1 MSYWEERIGNMN
13 EVRRF
18 NSLEFG
24 QIRTMVIEGQ
34 PWFVGKDV
42 ARALGYKNISDALN
56 KHVFD
61 EDKGVAK
68 CDTLGGNQIMTIVS
82 ESGMYSLIFGSKLE
96 RAKSFKHW
104 VTSKVLP
111 DIRKNG
117 MYATDELINNPD
129 LLIQVATQLKEER
142 QAREQLELINQ
153 ANQPKVLF
161 ADSVASSRQ
170 TILIGDLA
178 KLIKQNGYDIGQNR
192 LFEWLRAN
200 GYLISRNGES
210 YNMPTQRAMDLELFE
225 VKERTHLNPDGSVRL
240 TKTTKVTGKGQVY
253 FINKFLEN

>member
-1 MSYWEERIGNMN
+1 MDK
-13 EVRRF
+13 VRNF

-24 QIRTMVIEGQ
+24 QIRTIIVDSE
-34 PWFVGKDV
+34 PWFVGKDI
-42 ARALGYKNISDALN
+42 AESLGYKDTSDAL
-56 KHVFD
+56 KRHVQD
-61 EDKGVAK
+61 DDKLSRCFPDSGQGRAMYII
-68 CDTLGGNQIMTIVS
+68 N
-82 ESGMYSLIFGSKLE
+82 ESGLYSLILSSKLPK
-96 RAKSFKHW
+96 AKKFKKW
-104 VTSKVLP
+104 VTGEVLP
-111 DIRKNG
+111 SIRKNG

-161 ADSVASSRQ
+161 ADSVASSKQ

-200 GYLISRNGES
+200 GYLISRSGES

-253 FINKFLEN
+253 FINKFLQN

>member
-1 MSYWEERIGNMN
+1 MN

>member
-1 MSYWEERIGNMN
+1 MDK
-13 EVRRF
+13 VRNF

-24 QIRTMVIEGQ
+24 QIRTIIVDSE
-34 PWFVGKDV
+34 PWFVGKDI
-42 ARALGYKNISDALN
+42 AESLGYKDTSDAL
-56 KHVFD
+56 KRHVQD
-61 EDKGVAK
+61 DDKLSRCFLDSGQGRAMYII
-68 CDTLGGNQIMTIVS
+68 N
-82 ESGMYSLIFGSKLE
+82 ESGLYSLILSSKLPK
-96 RAKSFKHW
+96 AKKFKKW
-104 VTSKVLP
+104 VTGEVLP
-111 DIRKNG
+111 SIRKNG
-117 MYATDELINNPD
+117 MYATDELLNNPD

-142 QAREQLELINQ
+142 QARQELEHINQ

-161 ADSVASSRQ
+161 ADSVASSKQ

-192 LFEWLRAN
+192 LFEWLRSN

-253 FINKFLEN
+253 FINKFLKN

>member
-18 NSLEFG
+18 SSLEFG

-111 DIRKNG
+111 DIRKTG

-142 QAREQLELINQ
+142 QARQELEHINQ

-161 ADSVASSRQ
+161 ADSVASSKQ

-200 GYLISRNGES
+200 GYLISRSGES

-253 FINKFLEN
+253 FINKFLQN

>member
-1 MSYWEERIGNMN
+1 MDK
-13 EVRRF
+13 VREF

-24 QIRTMVIEGQ
+24 LIRSVMINNE
-34 PWFVGKDV
+34 PWFVGKDI
-42 ARALGYKNISDALN
+42 ACALGYANPSKALTD
-56 KHVFD
+56 HVD
-61 EDKGVAK
+61 PDDKVNDK
-68 CDTLGGNQIMTIVS
+68 LSNESLLSLGQRGGWLIN
-82 ESGMYSLIFGSKLE
+82 ESGMYSLIMGSKLDK
-96 RAKSFKHW
+96 AKKFKKW

-111 DIRKNG
+111 DIRRTG
-117 MYATDELINNPD
+117 MYATDELLNNPD

-200 GYLISRNGES
+200 GYLISRSGES
-210 YNMPTQRAMDLELFE
+210 YNMPTQRAMDLQLFE

-253 FINKFLEN
+253 FINKFLQN

>member
-1 MSYWEERIGNMN
+1 MN

-18 NSLEFG
+18 SSLEFG

-111 DIRKNG
+111 DIRKTG

-142 QAREQLELINQ
+142 QARQELEHINQ

-192 LFEWLRAN
+192 LFEWLRSN

-253 FINKFLEN
+253 FINKFLQN

>member
-18 NSLEFG
+18 SSLEFG

-111 DIRKNG
+111 DIRKTG

-142 QAREQLELINQ
+142 QARQELEHINQ

-200 GYLISRNGES
+200 GYLISRSGES
-210 YNMPTQRAMDLELFE
+210 YNMPTQRAMDLQLFE

-253 FINKFLEN
+253 FINKFLQS

>member
-1 MSYWEERIGNMN
+1 MDK
-13 EVRRF
+13 VRNF

-24 QIRTMVIEGQ
+24 QIRTIIVDSE
-34 PWFVGKDV
+34 PWFVGKDI
-42 ARALGYKNISDALN
+42 AESLGYKDTSDAL
-56 KHVFD
+56 KRHVQD
-61 EDKGVAK
+61 DDKLSRCFPDSGQGRAMYII
-68 CDTLGGNQIMTIVS
+68 N
-82 ESGMYSLIFGSKLE
+82 ESGLYSLILSSKLPK
-96 RAKSFKHW
+96 AKKFKKW
-104 VTSKVLP
+104 VTGEVLP
-111 DIRKNG
+111 SIRKNG
-117 MYATDELINNPD
+117 MYATDELLNNSD

-142 QAREQLELINQ
+142 QARQQLELINQ
-153 ANQPKVLF
+153 ENQPKVLF
-161 ADSVASSRQ
+161 ADSVASSKQ

-253 FINKFLEN
+253 FINKFLKN

>member
-117 MYATDELINNPD
+117 MYATDELLSNPD

-161 ADSVASSRQ
+161 ADSVASSKQ

-253 FINKFLEN
+253 FINKFLQN

>member
-18 NSLEFG
+18 SSLEFG

-111 DIRKNG
+111 DIRKTG

-142 QAREQLELINQ
+142 QARQELEHINQ

-161 ADSVASSRQ
+161 ADSVASSKQ

-178 KLIKQNGYDIGQNR
+178 KLIK
-192 LFEWLRAN
+192 
-200 GYLISRNGES
+200 
-210 YNMPTQRAMDLELFE
+210 
-225 VKERTHLNPDGSVRL
+225 
-240 TKTTKVTGKGQVY
+240 
-253 FINKFLEN
+253 

>member
-1 MSYWEERIGNMN
+1 MGNY
-13 EVRRF
+13 RQF

-24 QIRTMVIEGQ
+24 LIRIVTVNNE
-34 PWFVGKDV
+34 PYFVGKDI
-42 ARALGYKNISDALN
+42 ACALGYSNPSKALTD
-56 KHVFD
+56 HVD
-61 EDKGVAK
+61 PEDKLNN
-68 CDTLGGNQIMTIVS
+68 DSLLSLGQRGGWLIN
-82 ESGMYSLIFGSKLE
+82 ESGMYSLIMGSKLDK
-96 RAKSFKHW
+96 AKKFKKW

-111 DIRKNG
+111 DIRKTG
-117 MYATDELINNPD
+117 MYATDELLNNPD

-142 QAREQLELINQ
+142 QARQQLELINQ
-153 ANQPKVLF
+153 ENQPKVLF
-161 ADSVASSRQ
+161 ADSVASSKQ

-253 FINKFLEN
+253 FINKFLQN

>member
-1 MSYWEERIGNMN
+1 MDK
-13 EVRRF
+13 VREF

-24 QIRTMVIEGQ
+24 LIRSVMINNE
-34 PWFVGKDV
+34 PWFVGKDI
-42 ARALGYKNISDALN
+42 ACALGYANPSKALIDHVDPDDKVSDKLSN
-56 KHVFD
+56 
-61 EDKGVAK
+61 ESLLS
-68 CDTLGGNQIMTIVS
+68 LGQRGGWLIN
-82 ESGMYSLIFGSKLE
+82 ESGMYSLIMGSKLDK
-96 RAKSFKHW
+96 AKKFKKW

-111 DIRKNG
+111 DIRRTG
-117 MYATDELINNPD
+117 MYATDELLNNPD

-192 LFEWLRAN
+192 LFEWLRSN

-253 FINKFLEN
+253 FINKFLQN

>member
-18 NSLEFG
+18 SSLEFG

-96 RAKSFKHW
+96 RAKSFKRW

-111 DIRKNG
+111 DIRKTG

-142 QAREQLELINQ
+142 QARQELEHINQ

-161 ADSVASSRQ
+161 ADSVASSKQ

-253 FINKFLEN
+253 FINKFLKN

>member
-1 MSYWEERIGNMN
+1 MN

-18 NSLEFG
+18 SSLEFG

-111 DIRKNG
+111 DIRKTG

-142 QAREQLELINQ
+142 QARQGLEHINQ

-161 ADSVASSRQ
+161 ADSVASSKQ

-192 LFEWLRAN
+192 LFEWLRSN

-253 FINKFLEN
+253 FINKFLQN

>member
-1 MSYWEERIGNMN
+1 MDK
-13 EVRRF
+13 VRNF

-24 QIRTMVIEGQ
+24 QIRTIIVDSE
-34 PWFVGKDV
+34 PWFVGKDI
-42 ARALGYKNISDALN
+42 AESLGYKDTSDAL
-56 KHVFD
+56 KRHVQD
-61 EDKGVAK
+61 DDKLSRCFPDSGQGRAMYII
-68 CDTLGGNQIMTIVS
+68 N
-82 ESGMYSLIFGSKLE
+82 ESGLYSLILSSKLPK
-96 RAKSFKHW
+96 AKKFKKW
-104 VTSKVLP
+104 VTGEVLP
-111 DIRKNG
+111 SIRKNG
-117 MYATDELINNPD
+117 MYATDELLNNPD

-142 QAREQLELINQ
+142 QARQQLELINQ
-153 ANQPKVLF
+153 ENQPKVLF
-161 ADSVASSRQ
+161 ADSVASSKQ

>member
-1 MSYWEERIGNMN
+1 MN

-18 NSLEFG
+18 SSLEFG

-111 DIRKNG
+111 DIRKTG

-142 QAREQLELINQ
+142 QARQELEHINQ

-253 FINKFLEN
+253 FINKFLQN

>member
-1 MSYWEERIGNMN
+1 MN

-18 NSLEFG
+18 SSLEFG

-111 DIRKNG
+111 DIRKTG

-142 QAREQLELINQ
+142 QARQELEHINQ

-161 ADSVASSRQ
+161 ADSVASSKQ

-192 LFEWLRAN
+192 LFEWLRSN

-253 FINKFLEN
+253 FINKFLQS

>member
-18 NSLEFG
+18 DSLEFG
-24 QIRTMVIEGQ
+24 QIRTMVIDGQ

-42 ARALGYKNISDALN
+42 AQALGYKNISDALN

-111 DIRKNG
+111 DIRKTG

-142 QAREQLELINQ
+142 EAREQLELINQ

-253 FINKFLEN
+253 FINKFLQS

>member
-18 NSLEFG
+18 DSLEFG

-42 ARALGYKNISDALN
+42 AQALGYKNISDALN

-111 DIRKNG
+111 DIRKTG
-117 MYATDELINNPD
+117 MYATDDLLNNPD
-129 LLIQVATQLKEER
+129 LLIKMATQLKEER